1 MIHVIA
7 TVETQPGKR
16 AAFIEEFRRVMPA
29 VHAEQGC
36 VEYGPTVDIETSIP
50 AQSDAREDVV
60 VILEKWET
68 LDDLEAHLIAPHMI
82 EYRGRVKDYVSKV
95 TLQILSPPE

>member
-7 TVETQPGKR
+7 TIETAPGKR
-16 AAFIEEFRRVMPA
+16 DVFIEEFKRVTPA
-29 VHAEQGC
+29 VLAEQGC
-36 VEYGPTVDIETSIP
+36 VEYGPTVDVETSIP
-50 AQSDAREDVV
+50 AQLPVRDNVV

-82 EYRGRVKDYVSKV
+82 EYRDRVKDYVASVK
-95 TLQILSPPE
+95 LQILSPPE

>member
-7 TVETQPGKR
+7 TVETVPGQR
-16 AAFIEEFRRVMPA
+16 AAFIEEFRRIVPA

-36 VEYGPTVDIETSIP
+36 VEYGATVDEETSIS
-50 AQSDAREDVV
+50 AQPPVRENVV
-60 VILEKWET
+60 VIIEKWQT

-82 EYRGRVKDYVSKV
+82 EYRGRIQDYVSGV
-95 TLQILSPPE
+95 SLQILSPPE